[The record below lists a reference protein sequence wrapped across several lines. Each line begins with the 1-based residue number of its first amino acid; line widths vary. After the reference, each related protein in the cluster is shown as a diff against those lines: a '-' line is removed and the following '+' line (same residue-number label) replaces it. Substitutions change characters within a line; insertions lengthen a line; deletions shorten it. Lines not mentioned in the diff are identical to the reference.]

1 MIETIRNSLI
11 TLLKSRKV
19 FTRLLLCMMITTG
32 TAHGQLFKRLTAGSS
47 ASSQRTSTATGYV
60 LDPNWPLKSVKP
72 SVSDHSWGEMSGL
85 CLDHG
90 GKIWAFHRGKMPVE
104 TYDTKGNRL
113 KAWGE
118 GQFGRPHQIR
128 VDHKGHIWMADAGLH
143 VVREFSSEGNLI
155 RTFGTPGQSGQD
167 SAHFKEPTDMAISPR
182 GDLYIADGYGNN
194 RVVQFDA
201 EGRYVRAWG
210 QLGSRPGEFNLPH
223 SIAMDS
229 NGKLYVADRSNARV
243 QVFDRNGVF
252 LSEWTGLMVPWH
264 IVVTERDEVYV
275 CGSTPMRWPKIAI
288 PGIPLGIPP
297 KDQVVGIFDTS
308 GRMKRL
314 WSFPLGQKPGEV
326 DWLHAMA
333 VDGRG
338 NLYLGDIKGPRAQ
351 RFLIQDSETPG
362 ILAKQPAVDPNL
374 KQVGAEQKP

>member
-1 MIETIRNSLI
+1 
-11 TLLKSRKV
+11 
-19 FTRLLLCMMITTG
+19 MITTG

-72 SVSDHSWGEMSGL
+72 SASDHSWGEMSGL

-182 GDLYIADGYGNN
+182 GDLYIADG
-194 RVVQFDA
+194 
-201 EGRYVRAWG
+201 
-210 QLGSRPGEFNLPH
+210 
-223 SIAMDS
+223 
-229 NGKLYVADRSNARV
+229 
-243 QVFDRNGVF
+243 
-252 LSEWTGLMVPWH
+252 
-264 IVVTERDEVYV
+264 
-275 CGSTPMRWPKIAI
+275 
-288 PGIPLGIPP
+288 
-297 KDQVVGIFDTS
+297 
-308 GRMKRL
+308 
-314 WSFPLGQKPGEV
+314 
-326 DWLHAMA
+326 
-333 VDGRG
+333 
-338 NLYLGDIKGPRAQ
+338 
-351 RFLIQDSETPG
+351 
-362 ILAKQPAVDPNL
+362 
-374 KQVGAEQKP
+374 